1 MRTAA
6 RRATVTVDARHVV
19 AETRSRARAPC
30 EADAKRSTKSVCDR
44 RVDAELEEMGW
55 RVLRPWDFE
64 VVRNPA
70 AAALTVIEKWRES

>member
-1 MRTAA
+1 
-6 RRATVTVDARHVV
+6 
-19 AETRSRARAPC
+19 
-30 EADAKRSTKSVCDR
+30 
-44 RVDAELEEMGW
+44 MGW